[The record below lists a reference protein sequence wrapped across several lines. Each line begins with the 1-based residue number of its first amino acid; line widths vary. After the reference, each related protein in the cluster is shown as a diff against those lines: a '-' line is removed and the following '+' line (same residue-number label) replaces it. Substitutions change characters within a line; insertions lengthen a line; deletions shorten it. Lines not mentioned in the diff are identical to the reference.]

1 MPRTGGALPES
12 KGGVCVESIF
22 TSSNYAL
29 RPYLC
34 ASRLCSVKTR

>member
-1 MPRTGGALPES
+1 MPRTGEALHES
-12 KGGVCVESIF
+12 KGGVGMESIF
-22 TSSNYAL
+22 TCSNYAL